1 MIQEDERLLSKPIL
15 FLSYVVV
22 VLPLLLFLLPGKP
35 YYYMLSCT
43 GGSRIDSHI
52 GRFDKVDV
60 FSRSKLKSFRCN
72 YELEGLGNR
81 GLLITSWSP
90 PDHHQEFKVCFFRKE
105 RGRQNGARQ
114 ILLLLFLL
122 HLMSLVF
129 PFLFFLVLY
138 TFSNINCFSSLSFLI
153 CTYIC
158 NNFFPFVYFG
168 YKDQDFL
175 RHWLYIYV
183 CAWVL

>member
-129 PFLFFLVLY
+129 PFLFF
-138 TFSNINCFSSLSFLI
+138 SSFIHLLISIVFLA
-153 CTYIC
+153 
-158 NNFFPFVYFG
+158 FPFSYAHTYVTTF
-168 YKDQDFL
+168 FL
-175 RHWLYIYV
+175 LSILV
-183 CAWVL
+183 TKIKTF